1 VSRFLTGELLFVRME
16 EGSPSEALQCTPLWE
31 GIGAAHGAIDSLRT
45 DELLPVVSPEDSR
58 GWVRVLSPR
67 GMIGWVHRDN
77 VARVGAQSED
87 RSVE

>member
-31 GIGAAHGAIDSLRT
+31 GIGAAHGAIDSLRV

-67 GMIGWVHRDN
+67 GKLGWVHRDN
-77 VARVGAQSED
+77 VARVSAQSEGH
-87 RSVE
+87 RVE